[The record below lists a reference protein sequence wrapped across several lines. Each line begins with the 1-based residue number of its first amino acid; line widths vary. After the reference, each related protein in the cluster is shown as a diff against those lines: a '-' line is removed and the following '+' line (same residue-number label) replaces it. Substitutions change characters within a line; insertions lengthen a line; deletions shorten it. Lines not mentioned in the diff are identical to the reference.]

1 MARKL
6 SYDIGYYSY
15 AEFEKLKTMF
25 NGDKGRNGVYI
36 TADINVPDWNN
47 ILLTIESDKYN
58 SKLEM
63 VDMFANI
70 LAVELL
76 DRI

>member
-1 MARKL
+1 MAKKL
-6 SYDIGYYSY
+6 SHDIGYYNRD
-15 AEFEKLKTMF
+15 EVEKLIALF
-25 NGDKGRNGVYI
+25 EGNHCGI
-36 TADINVPDWNN
+36 TLSANLDVPDWSNL
-47 ILLTIESDKYN
+47 IITIESDKYN

-63 VDMFANI
+63 LEMFSAV

>member
-1 MARKL
+1 MASKL

-15 AEFEKLKTMF
+15 AELEKLKAMF
-25 NGDKGRNGVYI
+25 NGDKGRNGLYI

-47 ILLTIESDKYN
+47 ILITIESDKYTD
-58 SKLEM
+58 KIQML
-63 VDMFANI
+63 DMFANI

-76 DRI
+76 DRM

>member
-1 MARKL
+1 MASKL
-6 SYDIGYYSY
+6 SYDIGYYSFD
-15 AEFEKLKTMF
+15 EINKLMTLF
-25 NGDKGRNGVYI
+25 NGDKGRNGITV
-36 TADINVPDWNN
+36 TADVNVPDWNN
-47 ILLTIESDKYN
+47 ILLTIESDKFN

-76 DRI
+76 DRL